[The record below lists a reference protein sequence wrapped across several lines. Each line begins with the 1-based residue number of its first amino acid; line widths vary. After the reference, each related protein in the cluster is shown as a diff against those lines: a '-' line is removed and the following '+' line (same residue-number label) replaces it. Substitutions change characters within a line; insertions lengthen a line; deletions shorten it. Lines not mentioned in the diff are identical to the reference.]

1 VSRVAVVIPTWNG
14 LALLDGA
21 LGALAAQ
28 TLPARV
34 IVVDNGSTDGTAEH
48 MRTAH
53 SGVELVAL
61 PENRGFAAAVNAGI
75 ATAFAAGFAAPADAG
90 SAVAGSAAPADAG
103 SAVAG
108 SAAPA
113 DAGSAVAG
121 SAAPDTEYVALLN
134 NDMEPD
140 PGWLAELVAALDADP
155 GAGSAASKLRMLRE
169 PGVLDGAGDLVTWY
183 GATWRRGHGEPD
195 RGQYDSPDVVASPC
209 AGAALYR
216 RRALDQVGGFDERF
230 FAYLEDAD
238 WGLRAQLAGWR
249 CVYVPTAVA
258 LHLGGATSRR
268 MGDLETELI
277 ARNTLALVLK
287 SFPAPRL
294 LAWSPLILGYQIYT
308 LIRAVSHGS
317 WRAVLRGWAGAL
329 HHLPGTLRARR
340 EVRAARTHDAHALDT
355 VMTGFHRRGP

>member
-1 VSRVAVVIPTWNG
+1 MSGVAVVIPTWNG
-14 LALLDGA
+14 LSLLDGA

-28 TLPARV
+28 TVPARV
-34 IVVDNGSTDGTAEH
+34 IVVDNGSTDGT
-48 MRTAH
+48 TAH
-53 SGVELVAL
+53 VQEGWPEVSVVAL
-61 PENRGFAAAVNAGI
+61 AENRGFAAAVNAGI
-75 ATAFAAGFAAPADAG
+75 A
-90 SAVAGSAAPADAG
+90 
-103 SAVAG
+103 
-108 SAAPA
+108 
-113 DAGSAVAG
+113 
-121 SAAPDTEYVALLN
+121 AAPDSEYVALLN
-134 NDMEPD
+134 NDMAPE
-140 PGWLAELVAALDADP
+140 PGWLAELVAALDADAR
-155 GAGSAASKLRMLRE
+155 AGSAASKLRMLRE

-195 RGQYDSPDVVASPC
+195 RGQYDEPGVVASPC

-216 RRALDQVGGFDERF
+216 RRALDEVGGFDERF

-249 CVYVPTAVA
+249 CIYVPTAVA

-294 LAWSPLILGYQIYT
+294 LAWSPLILGYQAYT
-308 LIRAVSHGS
+308 LVRAVAHGS

-329 HHLPGTLRARR
+329 HHLPDTLRARR
-340 EVRAARTHDAHALDT
+340 EVRARTHDPHALDA
-355 VMTGFHRRGP
+355 VMTGFHRRRR